1 MGFRIFLRSFNMAI
15 HPIEYRYGTEE
26 MRNIW
31 ETDNK
36 LQKMLEVEAALA
48 EAEALLGMIPKDAA
62 AEIKSKASIK
72 FVTSKRVS
80 EIEAETNHDIA
91 SIVKALSEVC
101 ENDAGEYVHFGATSN
116 DIIDTSQSL
125 LFKESIKILKGR
137 LTELTKTV
145 LDLAGKNKDNV
156 CIGRTHGQHALPT
169 TYGMK
174 FALWADELHRQLN
187 RLDECSERLCVGMM
201 TGAVG
206 TTAALGK
213 EGLAVHK
220 KVSQILGL
228 KPVLISNQ
236 IVQRDAHAEF
246 LMDLANIAST
256 LEKMALEIRNL
267 QRTEINEVGE
277 SFDPRKQVGS
287 STMPHK
293 MNPITAERIC
303 GISRVIRA
311 YVAPALQNNPLWHE
325 RDLTN
330 SSCERIIMPESC
342 MLTDYIITLSLKLFK
357 NLIFKPENIER
368 NLNLSH
374 GLIMAERV
382 MSELTRKG
390 VGRQTAY
397 ALVRVCSMDAY
408 EKGLGLKEVIS
419 SSKEIT
425 KYLSENEIEEIMDP
439 HTYIGSAIQIVDD
452 VLSASNNWF

>member
-1 MGFRIFLRSFNMAI
+1 MELFNMAI
-15 HPIEYRYGTEE
+15 HPIEFRYGTEE
-26 MRNIW
+26 MREVW

-48 EAEALLGMIPKDAA
+48 EAEAYFGMIPESAA
-62 AEIKSKASIK
+62 LEIKSKASTDY
-72 FVTSKRVS
+72 VTSKRVS

-91 SIVKALSEVC
+91 SIVKALAEVC
-101 ENDAGEYVHFGATSN
+101 DDDAGEYVHFGATSN
-116 DIIDTSQSL
+116 DIIDTSQAL
-125 LFKESIKILKGR
+125 LFKESISILKKR
-137 LTELTKTV
+137 LTELTKT
-145 LDLAGKNKDNV
+145 LIKLADENKTNV

-174 FALWADELHRQLN
+174 FAIWADELHRQLN
-187 RLDECSERLCVGMM
+187 RLDECKERLCVGMM

-213 EGLAVHK
+213 EGLDIHK
-220 KVSQILGL
+220 KVSEILGL
-228 KPVLISNQ
+228 KPVMISNQ
-236 IVQRDAHAEF
+236 VIQRDAHAEF
-246 LMDLANIAST
+246 IMDLANIAST

-267 QRTEINEVGE
+267 QRTEIDEVGE

-330 SSCERIIMPESC
+330 SSCERIILPESC
-342 MLTDYIITLSLKLFK
+342 MLTDYIIKLSLKLFN
-357 NLIFKPENIER
+357 NLVFKSENIEK
-368 NLNLSH
+368 NLNMSN

-382 MSELTRKG
+382 MAELTRKG
-390 VGRQTAY
+390 LGRQTAY
-397 ALVRVCSMDAY
+397 AIVRTCSMDAI
-408 EKGLGLKEVIS
+408 ELNIGLKEVIES
-419 SSKEIT
+419 NEEIK
-425 KYLSENEIEEIMDP
+425 KYLSCADIETIMDP
-439 HTYIGSAIQIVDD
+439 HTYIGSSVEMVNEILV
-452 VLSASNNWF
+452 ASQHWF

>member
-1 MGFRIFLRSFNMAI
+1 MAI

-36 LQKMLEVEAALA
+36 LKKMLEVEAALA
-48 EAEALLGMIPKDAA
+48 EAEAILGMIPKDAA
-62 AEIKSKASIK
+62 AEIKSKASLK
-72 FVTSKRVS
+72 FVTSKRVA

-145 LDLAGKNKDNV
+145 LDLARKNKNNV

-213 EGLAVHK
+213 KGLDVHK

-228 KPVLISNQ
+228 KPILISNQ

-246 LMDLANIAST
+246 MMDLANIAST

-330 SSCERIIMPESC
+330 SSCERIIIPESC
-342 MLTDYIITLSLKLFK
+342 MLTDYIIKLSLKLFK
-357 NLIFKPENIER
+357 NLIFKPENIES

-382 MSELTRKG
+382 MAELTRKG

-397 ALVRVCSMDAY
+397 ALVRECSMDAY

-425 KYLSENEIEEIMDP
+425 KYLSEDEIEVIMDP
-439 HTYIGSAIQIVDD
+439 HTYIGSAVQIVED